1 MICSSDETV
10 PAGGPEGTEGGGG
23 EGNDFVPLIPSLSE
37 VRQLMSSLENQEQ
50 QQDEDVDQFGGGGG
64 EEEGVDDEDVNE
76 DVLQDALQT
85 AASAPVPLPPRQG
98 NFETISIKKPKK
110 NYVFLQSHYIG
121 GASFSVIIPEPKSLD
136 KDECRLNLLEHIDAV
151 QTEFENRLEV
161 MEKTLAEVE
170 QDRNGS
176 GSSGRQPLGGVSAT
190 ADGVIDPVAQ
200 TKVLLSLLLQDLAT
214 ANLLVHSK

>member
-50 QQDEDVDQFGGGGG
+50 QQDEEVDQFGG

-110 NYVFLQSHYIG
+110 NYASMNDVSQSFTSPFI
-121 GASFSVIIPEPKSLD
+121 L
-136 KDECRLNLLEHIDAV
+136 
-151 QTEFENRLEV
+151 
-161 MEKTLAEVE
+161 
-170 QDRNGS
+170 
-176 GSSGRQPLGGVSAT
+176 SSKFQIFHT
-190 ADGVIDPVAQ
+190 NKI
-200 TKVLLSLLLQDLAT
+200 
-214 ANLLVHSK
+214 

>member
-1 MICSSDETV
+1 M
-10 PAGGPEGTEGGGG
+10 
-23 EGNDFVPLIPSLSE
+23 
-37 VRQLMSSLENQEQ
+37 
-50 QQDEDVDQFGGGGG
+50 
-64 EEEGVDDEDVNE
+64 
-76 DVLQDALQT
+76 
-85 AASAPVPLPPRQG
+85 
-98 NFETISIKKPKK
+98 
-110 NYVFLQSHYIG
+110 FLQSHYIG

-200 TKVLLSLLLQDLAT
+200 TRVLLSLLLQDLAT

>member
-1 MICSSDETV
+1 M
-10 PAGGPEGTEGGGG
+10 
-23 EGNDFVPLIPSLSE
+23 F
-37 VRQLMSSLENQEQ
+37 
-50 QQDEDVDQFGGGGG
+50 
-64 EEEGVDDEDVNE
+64 
-76 DVLQDALQT
+76 LQDFKIQRENLSRAHT
-85 AASAPVPLPPRQG
+85 AFSTL
-98 NFETISIKKPKK
+98 
-110 NYVFLQSHYIG
+110 
-121 GASFSVIIPEPKSLD
+121 FSVIIPEPKSLD

-170 QDRNGS
+170 QGRKGS
-176 GSSGRQPLGGVSAT
+176 GNSGHQPLGGVSST

>member
-1 MICSSDETV
+1 M
-10 PAGGPEGTEGGGG
+10 GGTEGGG

-50 QQDEDVDQFGGGGG
+50 QQDEEVDQFGG

-85 AASAPVPLPPRQG
+85 AASAPVPLPPRQ
-98 NFETISIKKPKK
+98 
-110 NYVFLQSHYIG
+110 
-121 GASFSVIIPEPKSLD
+121 VIIPEPKSLD

-170 QDRNGS
+170 QDRNGP
-176 GSSGRQPLGGVSAT
+176 GSSGRQL
-190 ADGVIDPVAQ
+190 
-200 TKVLLSLLLQDLAT
+200 
-214 ANLLVHSK
+214 

>member
-1 MICSSDETV
+1 MGVNGDVEQETPEGSGGGLDNTTPLDGSRLVKHCDETV
-10 PAGGPEGTEGGGG
+10 PAGGPDGTEGGGG
-23 EGNDFVPLIPSLSE
+23 EGSDFVPLIPSLSE

-50 QQDEDVDQFGGGGG
+50 QDEEVDQFGGGG
-64 EEEGVDDEDVNE
+64 EEEDVDDEDFNE

-85 AASAPVPLPPRQG
+85 AASAPVPLPPRQ
-98 NFETISIKKPKK
+98 
-110 NYVFLQSHYIG
+110 
-121 GASFSVIIPEPKSLD
+121 VIIPEPKSLD

-170 QDRNGS
+170 QGRKGS
-176 GSSGRQPLGGVSAT
+176 GNSGHQVALGGVSST

>member
-1 MICSSDETV
+1 M
-10 PAGGPEGTEGGGG
+10 
-23 EGNDFVPLIPSLSE
+23 
-37 VRQLMSSLENQEQ
+37 
-50 QQDEDVDQFGGGGG
+50 
-64 EEEGVDDEDVNE
+64 
-76 DVLQDALQT
+76 
-85 AASAPVPLPPRQG
+85 
-98 NFETISIKKPKK
+98 
-110 NYVFLQSHYIG
+110 
-121 GASFSVIIPEPKSLD
+121 IIPEPKSLD

-176 GSSGRQPLGGVSAT
+176 SGRQPLGGVSAT